1 MHAANSAFFGR
12 EEDIMNK
19 LETRFYFFVGVSV
32 GLVVGAS
39 AGLLFA
45 PATGEKTRRMLR
57 KRGEKGGAYLAE
69 LSESAAELGKK
80 MTGS

>member
-1 MHAANSAFFGR
+1 
-12 EEDIMNK
+12 MNK
-19 LETRFYFFVGVSV
+19 PETSFYFFLGISI

-57 KRGEKGGAYLAE
+57 KKAEKGGQYLAD
-69 LSESAAELGKK
+69 LSDSAGEIGKK
-80 MTGS
+80 ITGS

>member
-1 MHAANSAFFGR
+1 
-12 EEDIMNK
+12 MNK
-19 LETRFYFFVGVSV
+19 PETSFYFFLGISI

-57 KRGEKGGAYLAE
+57 KRAERGGAYLAE
-69 LSESAAELGKK
+69 LSDSAAELGKK
-80 MTGS
+80 MTAS